1 MTSNADANDREHRA
15 RMMPPLESSDSRGE
29 AARAPTMKAVEKETE
44 DLEHDQTSSELSSS
58 SGEES
63 DADSESGI
71 IATISDVIVRRPLQ
85 LLTDADDTLW
95 PAGHKYL
102 FSLSLSAVCRESV
115 CQDMSLAVLSDDP
128 KVSVFKCQNGS
139 LCNTKTNLKIW
150 LRMWHRL
157 GVHFVH
163 QKGP

>member
-1 MTSNADANDREHRA
+1 MSAGRGVSKISQEAG
-15 RMMPPLESSDSRGE
+15 RGE
-29 AARAPTMKAVEKETE
+29 QEVA
-44 DLEHDQTSSELSSS
+44 
-58 SGEES
+58 
-63 DADSESGI
+63 
-71 IATISDVIVRRPLQ
+71 
-85 LLTDADDTLW
+85 
-95 PAGHKYL
+95 

-115 CQDMSLAVLSDDP
+115 CQDMSSAVLSEDP
-128 KVSVFKCQNGS
+128 KVSVFKGQNGS